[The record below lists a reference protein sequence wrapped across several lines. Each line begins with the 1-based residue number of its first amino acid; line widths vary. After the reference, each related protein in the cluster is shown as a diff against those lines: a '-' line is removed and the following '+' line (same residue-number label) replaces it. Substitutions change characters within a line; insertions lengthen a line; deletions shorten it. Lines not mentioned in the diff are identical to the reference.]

1 MTSPFDIPITT
12 FMQAVV
18 LEVINDPAAF
28 RAQPNIDFF
37 LMDVNHS
44 HFIERAPR
52 NSVIVK
58 ILNDSQGKKESK
70 ELCLP
75 FFPPHLCFPV
85 KPGEHVWVISPSSDG
100 TQTQQYYWMC
110 RVPTYLDSDDINYTV
125 DSRWLAYGKTDGEQ
139 TNGEDDKK
147 DAEKDERLFGFPN
160 GASETSETF
169 NISGGRHAYADILDQ
184 SLAIRSF
191 KFEPVPRLTKRPGD
205 FVIQGSNNASITLG
219 TTRGE
224 QGGFAAASEDA
235 DRFSDLKG
243 TLADSEW
250 LGIDGEVYVRSS
262 ATQVDPT
269 AQEKESTDHA
279 LTQGA
284 IDIVV
289 GRGLR
294 VRSSNGVE
302 HPSEDSKQG
311 FEMLSDGHTST
322 YPRVKVTANPKD
334 SEFLKEDKQP
344 DQGPDLSAIHENTPG
359 MIETSKNPQAFD
371 KDATD
376 NHYDHAIE
384 GDPDFRY
391 DAARIY
397 VTADSIPD
405 LDFGL
410 EEQFGTFG
418 GVSLDNSTIGSSVTS
433 KADHIRIIARQDP
446 TDAGLANALGS
457 IRIVK
462 EGPVPEPSGGE
473 SGGERAVISLEPN
486 GTIYIDGPRIVIG
499 NARLSPPTPTVKGEG
514 QHVFIGGEDATESVI
529 LGEALC
535 DALLAFA
542 VDVMG
547 MLGTSGAS
555 IAGYT
560 TSTPSEPVGTTPS
573 LGNMGAPIFDS
584 NQGPLVLQKFSEN
597 LSNALSHVGKTK

>member
-1 MTSPFDIPITT
+1 MANPFFIPNST
-12 FMQAVV
+12 FLQAIV
-18 LEVINDPAAF
+18 LDVINDPAAF
-28 RAQPNIDFF
+28 RAQQNIDFI
-37 LMDVNHS
+37 LENVNHK
-44 HFIERAPR
+44 HFIDRVPR
-52 NSVIVK
+52 NTIVAK
-58 ILNDSQGKKESK
+58 ILNDGRGKKEFR

-85 KPGEHVWVISPSSDG
+85 KPGERVWLISPSPAG
-100 TQTQQYYWMC
+100 TETSQYYWMC
-110 RVPTYLDSDDINYTV
+110 RVPAYLDNDDINYTV
-125 DSRWLAYGKTDGEQ
+125 ASRWLSYGKTVGEK
-139 TNGEDDKK
+139 TSGEDDKK

-160 GASETSETF
+160 GASKQKESFEI
-169 NISGGRHAYADILDQ
+169 NGGRHATAKLINN
-184 SLAIRSF
+184 SLAIKSF

-224 QGGFAAASEDA
+224 PGGFAEAAADDTRFED
-235 DRFSDLKG
+235 FKG
-243 TLADSEW
+243 ELDAEDYE
-250 LGIDGEVYVRSS
+250 IEGELFVRSS

-269 AQEKESTDHA
+269 PPKIDPTDHS
-279 LTQGA
+279 LTAAA

-294 VRSSNGVE
+294 VRSANGIE
-302 HPSEDSKQG
+302 HPAEDSKQG
-311 FEMLSDGHTST
+311 FELLADGHSPT
-322 YPRVKVTANPKD
+322 YPRVKLTSNPSD
-334 SEFLKEDKQP
+334 SEFKIGDK
-344 DQGPDLSAIHENTPG
+344 DDKGPDLSAIHTSTPG
-359 MIETSKNPQAFD
+359 LIETSKNPQAFD
-371 KDATD
+371 KDVKE
-376 NHYDHAIE
+376 NHFDHAIE

-397 VTADSIPD
+397 ITADSVPD

-410 EEQFGTFG
+410 EEQLGTFG
-418 GVSLDNSTIGSSVTS
+418 GVSLDNAVVGSSITS

-446 TDAGLANALGS
+446 TDAGSANALGS
-457 IRIVK
+457 IRIIK
-462 EGPVPEPSGGE
+462 EGPVPEPAGGE

-499 NARLSPPTPTVKGEG
+499 NARLTPPTPVTQGEG

-547 MLGTSGAS
+547 MLGTAGAS
-555 IAGYT
+555 ITGYT

-573 LGNMGAPIFDS
+573 LGNMGGPIFDN
-584 NQGPLVLQKFSEN
+584 NQGPLVLQRFSEN
-597 LSNALSHVGKTK
+597 LTKALSHIGKTK